1 MMTFIADRL
10 AEYGIKS
17 LRVNNCTVRVA
28 EPMNTVLGFW
38 PVVVIE
44 SDQVSDNHNC
54 PRMKG
59 GKMMP
64 KKKMPLP
71 VNLNDCILLMQMGY
85 SVIINDGRVVEIR
98 KEKKR

>member
-54 PRMKG
+54 PACGSGICGYLSGDEVITVMCRACGAIYKLREASADEDPG
-59 GKMMP
+59 G
-64 KKKMPLP
+64 
-71 VNLNDCILLMQMGY
+71 IG
-85 SVIINDGRVVEIR
+85 
-98 KEKKR
+98 